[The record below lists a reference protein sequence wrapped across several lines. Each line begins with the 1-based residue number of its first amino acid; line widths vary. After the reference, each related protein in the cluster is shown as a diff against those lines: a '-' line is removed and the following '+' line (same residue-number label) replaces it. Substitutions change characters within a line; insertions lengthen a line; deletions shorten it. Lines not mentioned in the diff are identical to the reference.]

1 VGIPAEAG
9 TTSALCRPPEELAAR
24 QPAIAWGLLERDHSF
39 RRLLQYGFERHNAL
53 CHKALQRLS
62 ALSFFTLLLGEL
74 LQNDVPATQFDE
86 FRESSGLRRSST
98 QAAARQ

>member
-1 VGIPAEAG
+1 M
-9 TTSALCRPPEELAAR
+9 
-24 QPAIAWGLLERDHSF
+24 AWGLLERDHSF

-74 LQNDVPATQFDE
+74 LQNDVGTARLAAIFL
-86 FRESSGLRRSST
+86 GLLIRLL
-98 QAAARQ
+98 AAAVSGSGSRA